1 MIIETKFRAKARA
14 KSRPAPV
21 ETFAMT
27 PREVVREMFR
37 HGIAVG
43 PLRGRK
49 GQVFHACLR
58 FDVSASKAHFIE
70 ANGYDP
76 IDAVT
81 NLRLKLGD
89 AYLKIYAEA
98 IKEVESQL
106 RSKRKAA

>member
-1 MIIETKFRAKARA
+1 
-14 KSRPAPV
+14 
-21 ETFAMT
+21 MT
-27 PREVVREMFR
+27 PHEVMRELFR

-58 FDVSASKAHFIE
+58 FDVSATKAHFIE

-89 AYLKIYAEA
+89 SYLKLYSHA
-98 IKEVESQL
+98 IPESEKQL
-106 RSKRKAA
+106 KSKKKAA